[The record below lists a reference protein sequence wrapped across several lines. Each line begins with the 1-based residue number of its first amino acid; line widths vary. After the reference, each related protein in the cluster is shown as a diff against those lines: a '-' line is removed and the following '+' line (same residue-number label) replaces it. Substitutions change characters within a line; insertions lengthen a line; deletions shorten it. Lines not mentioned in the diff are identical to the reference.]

1 MVFFTSDQLFIF
13 TQQNGLCTFDAYGDS
28 DELYSIIPLSG
39 YENDVLLGII
49 RMVGDDFDLQ
59 KIAIPL
65 SSVFPEQ
72 RIER

>member
-1 MVFFTSDQLFIF
+1 MSVSSKGKRKHIYNNETYYWFVRKNSEEMV
-13 TQQNGLCTFDAYGDS
+13 
-28 DELYSIIPLSG
+28 IIHI
-39 YENDVLLGII
+39 E
-49 RMVGDDFDLQ
+49 DDFDLQ

>member
-1 MVFFTSDQLFIF
+1 MKIRA
-13 TQQNGLCTFDAYGDS
+13 FDFD
-28 DELYSIIPLSG
+28 
-39 YENDVLLGII
+39 
-49 RMVGDDFDLQ
+49 DDFDLQ